1 MIVFSLV
8 QVCAG
13 LMNAVSTSGNSYVLE
28 KLFLCRYLL
37 PNTLK
42 TLSVSSSI
50 MISWEEEGVPFGAE
64 HSIVSDVLHFQLW
77 FSMLIAIHY
86 KQDLL

>member
-42 TLSVSSSI
+42 TLSVS
-50 MISWEEEGVPFGAE
+50 FGAE